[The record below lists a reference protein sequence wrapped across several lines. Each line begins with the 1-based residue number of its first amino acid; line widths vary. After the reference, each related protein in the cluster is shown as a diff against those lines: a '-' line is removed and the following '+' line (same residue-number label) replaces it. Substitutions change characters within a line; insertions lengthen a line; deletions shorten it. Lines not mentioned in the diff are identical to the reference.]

1 VRGAG
6 GTVGAGTPFT
16 HAIPPVTTPFGAA
29 TLVEHSPLRAIP
41 VGDPTPAQDGLA
53 FLDGIQRYAVEA
65 RFGLVPIVRG
75 YVAAAVLARTDGAL
89 RTASHLTE
97 EFLAAPM
104 GRLDAQ
110 QRAALD
116 SVGLPVHDV
125 DATERSHPILDV
137 QFAARV
143 VEERRERLE
152 RVTALEYVDAFPE
165 RYLVVDG
172 ALGNLADVF
181 GRAPGL
187 IGLVKSHETQFL
199 DGADLEVALT
209 LPQGHRTSAFERA
222 VGKRGHVH
230 TWYLRLWPWEGH
242 DLLYGLVRLERPPGA
257 DVSVDAT
264 AASRWILAER
274 APLSAP
280 DGRWDRLIYP
290 IQQVETYLRAHAGG
304 WW

>member
-1 VRGAG
+1 M
-6 GTVGAGTPFT
+6 
-16 HAIPPVTTPFGAA
+16 TTPFGTA
-29 TLVEHSPLRAIP
+29 TLVEHAALRAIP
-41 VGDPTPAQDGLA
+41 VGEPTPAPDGFG

-65 RFGLVPIVRG
+65 RFGLTPIVRG
-75 YVAAAVLARTDGAL
+75 YVAAAVLVREGGAL
-89 RTASHLTE
+89 RVARQVVE
-97 EFLAAPM
+97 EFLVAPAD
-104 GRLDAQ
+104 RLDAR

-125 DATERSHPILDV
+125 ESGGRSHPILDV
-137 QFAARV
+137 QLAARV
-143 VEERRERLE
+143 VEARREQAE
-152 RVTALEYVDAFPE
+152 REAAVEHLAARPTHPF
-165 RYLVVDG
+165 VVDG
-172 ALGNLADVF
+172 ALGSLVEAV
-181 GRAPGL
+181 GRARGL
-187 IGLVKSHETQFL
+187 LGLVKSHETQFL

-209 LPQGHRTSAFERA
+209 LPPGHRTSVFERV
-222 VGKRGHVH
+222 VGKRGRVH

-242 DLLYGLVRLERPPGA
+242 DLLYGLVRLERPLGA
-257 DVSVDAT
+257 DVAADAT